1 MAVIDYSTPEGKLRM
16 RLGDTS
22 DIPFLPSSVYSSVY
36 EEQGENLPASAKA
49 LGSMI
54 LAQLAFKTHRK
65 MGLQLEIWGKEAF
78 DSYSKFLIMT
88 VTNPAFMDISPLPYS
103 AASDC
108 PSPILLFQESWN
120 RNFTKGTE
128 GQQLNLNALYSP
140 NEGGEYGKFP
150 IYSSEGY

>member
-1 MAVIDYSTPEGKLRM
+1 MTVIDPYTDLGKLRL
-16 RLGDTS
+16 RVADFG
-22 DIPFLPSSVYSSVY
+22 DIPYLPDSVYLQTLTDKNDNLY
-36 EEQGENLPASAKA
+36 ESAKTCA
-49 LGSMI
+49 MYILGMLS
-54 LAQLAFKTHRK
+54 FKTHRK
-65 MGLQLEIWGKEAF
+65 MGLSLEVWGAEAF
-78 DSYSKFLIMT
+78 ANYKEFLMLT
-88 VTNPAFMDISPLPYS
+88 VKDPAFMDISPLPYS

>member
-36 EEQGENLPASAKA
+36 EEQGENLPSSAKA

-54 LAQLAFKTHRK
+54 LAQLAFKTHHK
-65 MGLQLEIWGKEAF
+65 MGLQLRYGAKRLSTLIRN
-78 DSYSKFLIMT
+78 SLIMT
-88 VTNPAFMDISPLPYS
+88 ITNPAFMDISPLPYS

-108 PSPILLFQESWN
+108 PSPILLFQS
-120 RNFTKGTE
+120 RGIVTLQKVLKG
-128 GQQLNLNALYSP
+128 
-140 NEGGEYGKFP
+140 
-150 IYSSEGY
+150 SS